1 MAPSYRCPA
10 VLNALRVPS
19 NDTAAPVTLQ
29 GRHAGG
35 KCALRRPAVGGTSSA
50 VAQAIWSKKPP
61 GTPYYSSANTS
72 VTVYDRSAGYTSP
85 YPSYTVI
92 YEIPAGLTIW
102 FAVNIVNSSLV
113 PSNATALIQ
122 AAILASV
129 AGQDGGLPVSIGGTV
144 YASRYYANIAALGSW
159 AQIIDIL
166 IGSANAPTC
175 TFTGAISGTTLTTSS
190 PTGTIAIG
198 QAVVGTSVADGTY
211 ITAGSGTSWTVSI
224 SQTVGSEAMSG
235 IAPAAYSVVTN
246 INQIPSVTALDIVVT
261 LT

>member
-1 MAPSYRCPA
+1 M
-10 VLNALRVPS
+10 
-19 NDTAAPVTLQ
+19 
-29 GRHAGG
+29 
-35 KCALRRPAVGGTSSA
+35 
-50 VAQAIWSKKPP
+50 
-61 GTPYYSSANTS
+61 
-72 VTVYDRSAGYTSP
+72 
-85 YPSYTVI
+85 
-92 YEIPAGLTIW
+92 
-102 FAVNIVNSSLV
+102 
-113 PSNATALIQ
+113 
-122 AAILASV
+122 
-129 AGQDGGLPVSIGGTV
+129 PVSIGGTV

-166 IGSANAPTC
+166 IGSANVPTC

-198 QAVVGTSVADGTY
+198 QAVVGASVADGTY

>member
-1 MAPSYRCPA
+1 M
-10 VLNALRVPS
+10 
-19 NDTAAPVTLQ
+19 
-29 GRHAGG
+29 
-35 KCALRRPAVGGTSSA
+35 
-50 VAQAIWSKKPP
+50 
-61 GTPYYSSANTS
+61 
-72 VTVYDRSAGYTSP
+72 
-85 YPSYTVI
+85 
-92 YEIPAGLTIW
+92 
-102 FAVNIVNSSLV
+102 NIVNSSLV

-122 AAILASV
+122 AAILASA

-166 IGSANAPTC
+166 IGSANVPTC
-175 TFTGAISGTTLTTSS
+175 TSPSGAISGTTLTTSS
-190 PTGTIAIG
+190 ATGTIAIG